1 MSMLDNLS
9 LTEVSGCEKNLVS
22 MNEMHRWNFSSLH
35 TLVDSTTLAA
45 VVFRHNKAVPRH
57 EPKRY
62 SNLCSRGEKSR
73 SVLDPDLRSSEV
85 R

>member
-1 MSMLDNLS
+1 MLDNLS

-22 MNEMHRWNFSSLH
+22 MNEMHRRWNLQVCV
-35 TLVDSTTLAA
+35 LYVDSTTLAS
-45 VVFRHNKAVPRH
+45 VVFRQNKAVPHH
-57 EPKRY
+57 EPKSY
-62 SNLCSRGEKSR
+62 YNLRSRGEKSR